1 MKFLGKICL
10 EIILKVTRNQGLF
23 RKYIFQKAAGGVK
36 LTPPP
41 NPIPYPLP
49 PLPPPLVQPFLGLKD
64 LKILEKVLISKTIL
78 FKKIAIMH
86 GQSELCKVKESYVP
100 IEAANVC
107 NILPEAAVSNG
118 LIVVNLKRYLKY
130 RGHVYFESVRPHIMY

>member
-23 RKYIFQKAAGGVK
+23 RKYIFRKAAGGVK

-41 NPIPYPLP
+41 NPIPPS
-49 PLPPPLVQPFLGLKD
+49 PPLVQPFLRLKD

>member
-1 MKFLGKICL
+1 
-10 EIILKVTRNQGLF
+10 
-23 RKYIFQKAAGGVK
+23 
-36 LTPPP
+36 
-41 NPIPYPLP
+41 
-49 PLPPPLVQPFLGLKD
+49 
-64 LKILEKVLISKTIL
+64 
-78 FKKIAIMH
+78 MH

-130 RGHVYFESVRPHIMY
+130 RGHVYFEPVRLHIMYQARTNLKSHCKFYDDIFIAKSFSSEDMFKFSDVAEIQEQSKCVTEKNVSDVKKKSLLHLKIP